1 MKMSL
6 VYCLNIDLNILSQNT
21 EGLEANNGNIRSS
34 MEDEVADSQLEP
46 SSETETKTETNAKN
60 NQ

>member
-46 SSETETKTETNAKN
+46 SSETETKTQTNAKN